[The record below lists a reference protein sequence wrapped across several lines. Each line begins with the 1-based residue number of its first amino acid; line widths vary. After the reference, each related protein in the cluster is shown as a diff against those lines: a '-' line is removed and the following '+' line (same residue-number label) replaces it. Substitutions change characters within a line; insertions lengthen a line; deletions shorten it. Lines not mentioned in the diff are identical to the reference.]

1 MMRNPLSRKMFA
13 NAQQR
18 KQDARMP
25 SGILA
30 SGPTIMKAAMQ
41 QQPVKAANGVF
52 ANLTG
57 ADVSAVYG
65 ARPAPGINL
74 TNANAQPNLLTG
86 GGDES
91 LMEVPV
97 QQSTLD
103 ALITGNTTPAPA
115 VNVEQTTA
123 DVGDDV
129 ESSAEME
136 GGSKIAGPLVL
147 PARKPPLPDNKKG
160 AIDFGTLG
168 SLLESLKKDDGGKK
182 KTTKQYIDE
191 SKALLKEYGIDSPD
205 LKSRRDMRIVEF
217 FLNMAAG
224 RSPDALENVADA
236 AKESFKGYGQDVR
249 EVEAAEQKLSLA
261 GIEMGMSK
269 EAREEASDQ
278 AILLKKYDIAADVF
292 NKINDL
298 PDKSQQIKVLMET
311 YGVGQQDAIDL
322 VYKTSV
328 TPSGFSERRSLLVEA
343 GLSPAV
349 ATLIAQGGSSLLV
362 SLADNPAVGD
372 RIASA
377 VTAQGGSLNPADVQI
392 LGVQTE
398 N

>member
-136 GGSKIAGPLVL
+136 GGSKIAGPPVL